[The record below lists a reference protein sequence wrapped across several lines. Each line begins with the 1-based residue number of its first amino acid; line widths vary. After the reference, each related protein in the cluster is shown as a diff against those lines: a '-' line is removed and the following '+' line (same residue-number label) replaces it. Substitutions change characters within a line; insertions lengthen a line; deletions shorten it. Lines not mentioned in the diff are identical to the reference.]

1 MILDIALLI
10 LGIIAIA
17 TGYNRGAL
25 ATVFSIVGYVG
36 GGVAGFAAANWYT
49 SEWKGLA
56 SIIALHLFGIFV
68 GASLGRWVLE
78 RTGIGIH
85 KRILFGPFKF
95 LNAIGGATLSLAQA
109 ALAAF
114 VIITL
119 IDYLPWEIPHSIIK
133 ESKVYKEISDFNLL
147 SFQISDL
154 LRSTSLRWD
163 QLKS

>member
-1 MILDIALLI
+1 VILDIALLI
-10 LGIIAIA
+10 LGIIAIS

-78 RTGIGIH
+78 KTGIGIR
-85 KRILFGPFKF
+85 KRILFGPFRF
-95 LNAIGGATLSLAQA
+95 INSLGGATLSLAQA

-119 IDYLPWEIPHSIIK
+119 IDYLPWQIPHFIIK